1 MYCNKCG
8 KEIPEGQTVCPHC
21 GASQTVQQPYYS
33 QPQQQIV
40 VTSPV
45 TESNGSATA
54 GFVLSI
60 IGLFFSIAFIL
71 QLLGFILSIV
81 GIIKAGSV
89 HGKGRGMAIAGLVLS
104 LLGFVPGIL
113 LISMM
118 ASACASL
125 AVV

>member
-8 KEIPEGQTVCPHC
+8 KEIPEGKTVCTHC
-21 GASQTVQQPYYS
+21 GASQTVQQPYYP

-45 TESNGSATA
+45 AESNGSATA
-54 GFVLSI
+54 GFVLSL

-71 QLLGFILSIV
+71 QLLGLILSIV
-81 GIIKAGSV
+81 GIVKAGSV

-118 ASACASL
+118 ASSCASL